1 MTAYKT
7 IPSGDENALQAA
19 VANVGPISV
28 GIDASAESF
37 QLYQKGVYY
46 EPGQCTL
53 FTFPIHILLTFLF
66 SYIFLDC
73 SSQMLDH
80 GVLAVGYGTTD
91 ADDDNYPTVVDYWL
105 VKNSWGTTWG
115 MEGYIQMSRNRKNN
129 CGIAT
134 MASYPVV

>member
-1 MTAYKT
+1 MY
-7 IPSGDENALQAA
+7 
-19 VANVGPISV
+19 
-28 GIDASAESF
+28 SF
-37 QLYQKGVYY
+37 YI
-46 EPGQCTL
+46 
-53 FTFPIHILLTFLF
+53 FNLF
-66 SYIFLDC
+66 SYIITFLLISDC

-134 MASYPVV
+134 MASYPVVWN